1 MDLFAGRTPQLAA
14 SRSCASWAIAAHWV
28 SYQAANAG
36 MSIKNVCLAA
46 IAVAVAAVAVAV
58 ASVAVAVAVAVAVM
72 AAESAELEK
81 MQRLPS
87 L

>member
-58 ASVAVAVAVAVAVM
+58 ASVAVAVAVAVM